1 MQHYLPTSYLLQNRY
16 LISRKI
22 GQGGFGITYLALDT
36 ELNKKVCIK
45 ELYIDGVN
53 IRQGD
58 SVTLTESKR
67 DFPWTYFID
76 NFKKEAQK
84 IAEFRHPNIVS
95 VSSVF
100 EANGTAY
107 YVMEFIEG
115 ETLKA
120 RIQQMGRA
128 FTAEELK
135 PIINQLFDAVDELHN
150 KGLLHRDL
158 KPDNIMIDKNDWII
172 LIDFG
177 SARENMDEKTAT
189 LISNTTLIFLTH
201 GYAAPEMYSTSVI
214 KGRYTD
220 IYSLGATLYNLLT
233 NQKPVVVNDRHLG
246 VYLPAPHELN
256 PQISGQLSSAIMLA
270 MELKK
275 EERFQNIAD
284 FRVALT
290 MQPKNKPT
298 VTKKNNAEL
307 IISGIALALILVV
320 LLISQPWKADVEVK
334 LAVDTADSTKTER
347 AEEKEVSNQTYDTLI
362 TQNINQAE
370 TERLK
375 KDAEEV
381 KKAEEISKNEIQK
394 KETEKSKK
402 EDASKKKDEI
412 EKNKL
417 IIKMSGQNL
426 EVYSRD
432 LTKMNWYDAQNACKK
447 LGAGWRL
454 PTEEE
459 LEEIYLQ
466 LHKLGEGE
474 FKLANYWSS
483 TEYDNDTAWGFNF
496 NTGDASSGYKSN
508 KFFMRAVRAL

>member
-1 MQHYLPTSYLLQNRY
+1 MKLSNNILLKHRY
-16 LISRKI
+16 QILDSL
-22 GQGGFGITYLALDT
+22 GQGGFGITYLAIDT
-36 ELNKKVCIK
+36 ELKKKVCIK
-45 ELYIDGVN
+45 ELYIDGVC
-53 IRQGD
+53 IRQGNN
-58 SVTLTESKR
+58 VTLTESKR

-84 IAEFRHPNIVS
+84 IAEFSHPNIVS

-120 RIQQMGRA
+120 RMQQMGRA

-158 KPDNIMIDKNDWII
+158 KPDNIMIDKNNRII

-201 GYAAPEMYSTSVI
+201 GYAAPEMYSTTAI

-220 IYSLGATLYNLLT
+220 IYSLGATLYYLLT

-307 IISGIALALILVV
+307 IISGIALIIIVVAL
-320 LLISQPWKADVEVK
+320 LLSQPWKADVEVK
-334 LAVDTADSTKTER
+334 LAEDKADSTKTER
-347 AEEKEVSNQTYDTLI
+347 AEENEVSNQTYDTII
-362 TQNINQAE
+362 TQNISQAE
-370 TERLK
+370 TESIK

-381 KKAEEISKNEIQK
+381 KKAEEISKNEIQE

-402 EDASKKKDEI
+402 EDASKKNDEI

-454 PTEEE
+454 PTKEE
-459 LEEIYLQ
+459 LEQMYLQ
-466 LHKLGEGE
+466 LYKKSKGNFQSAL
-474 FKLANYWSS
+474 YWSN
-483 TEYDNDTAWGFNF
+483 TESGLYVAWSFHFSFGTTNF
-496 NTGDASSGYKSN
+496 DDKRT
-508 KFFMRAVRAL
+508 KFLVRAVRAL